1 MFNLILERGVSLLKS
16 QLDSGEEPRMV
27 VSEDMQVLLPA
38 IKLDKRYDECREY
51 RCRGLRK
58 LVVLCSMN
66 RAKRGLET
74 NTQTSVFP
82 ENVDCS
88 FWQKKTIWCD
98 WMLCHSTVW
107 NPPPSCTDYRVG
119 FKLINLASST
129 LQFVKLG
136 KLVKLTFAIL
146 PGWRRLEPTGHDGE
160 PTGKIE
166 LLQNDSYPGQG
177 RGGSRRRYVIT
188 KMIIDSD
195 LLKYLNSLKLERKKK
210 ISLSYFLPR
219 DSIWKCCYLLRNI
232 KLIKQIILWHF
243 SKREEQQLELVK
255 LPEDMTLAGFTPLM
269 SNPQD
274 PCYAEKNEDME
285 VAQVCLRIN
294 KILFFGQSF
303 LCGLETPVLKLQK
316 NETGVSEYVSVV
328 EASSTS
334 TPSSPPE
341 QSDSELLVES
351 YSEGEDEPA
360 PTLRRLPPCT
370 DVPDDGTAPVAAV
383 EIRSLI
389 ERKEELERRQRKQDR
404 HRQRVQSKQI
414 LQKSS
419 VSVEIEVR
427 PRQLVPDTNCFI
439 DYLPQLQNI
448 AKAVS
453 GAQPIYTL
461 MVPLVDVKQCI
472 FKDLNDS
479 SYKYIVQ
486 WFTWFH
492 FSTKFITTINIF
504 LFVLNELEGLARG
517 ADSRDCPPASRATL
531 DPEHVARVAES
542 AKVALAFARSRN
554 PAIRCLT
561 TRGTVLTSST
571 FTVEE
576 DVDKDG
582 LTRNDDRILATCLSL
597 CKAGNKDQVN
607 AVRHLQWLTIVFGHS
622 SQKNTY
628 AYILSYV
635 KRFEILLTL
644 QQNTIIVFSDQLEN
658 DPTMN
663 VEISSYNQ

>member
-1 MFNLILERGVSLLKS
+1 MMVNLLEKLNYSRTILIQAKDAEGR
-16 QLDSGEEPRMV
+16 
-27 VSEDMQVLLPA
+27 ED
-38 IKLDKRYDECREY
+38 E
-51 RCRGLRK
+51 
-58 LVVLCSMN
+58 
-66 RAKRGLET
+66 
-74 NTQTSVFP
+74 
-82 ENVDCS
+82 
-88 FWQKKTIWCD
+88 
-98 WMLCHSTVW
+98 
-107 NPPPSCTDYRVG
+107 
-119 FKLINLASST
+119 
-129 LQFVKLG
+129 
-136 KLVKLTFAIL
+136 
-146 PGWRRLEPTGHDGE
+146 
-160 PTGKIE
+160 
-166 LLQNDSYPGQG
+166 
-177 RGGSRRRYVIT
+177 
-188 KMIIDSD
+188 
-195 LLKYLNSLKLERKKK
+195 
-210 ISLSYFLPR
+210 
-219 DSIWKCCYLLRNI
+219 
-232 KLIKQIILWHF
+232 
-243 SKREEQQLELVK
+243 LELVK

-274 PCYAEKNEDME
+274 PCYAEKTEDME

-294 KILFFGQSF
+294 KILFFGQVF

-316 NETGVSEYVSVV
+316 SETGISEYVSVV

-351 YSEGEDEPA
+351 YSEGEDEPVA
-360 PTLRRLPPCT
+360 TLKRLPSCT
-370 DVPDDGTAPVAAV
+370 DVPDDSIAPVAAV

-404 HRQRVQSKQI
+404 HRQRVQQI

-448 AKAVS
+448 AKAIA

-461 MVPLVDVKQCI
+461 MVPLV
-472 FKDLNDS
+472 
-479 SYKYIVQ
+479 
-486 WFTWFH
+486 
-492 FSTKFITTINIF
+492 
-504 LFVLNELEGLARG
+504 VLNELEGLARG
-517 ADSRDCPPASRATL
+517 ADARDCPPASRATL

-607 AVRHLQWLTIVFGHS
+607 AEEGQPRRLRREVV
-622 SQKNTY
+622 
-628 AYILSYV
+628 
-635 KRFEILLTL
+635 LLTDDRNL
-644 QQNTIIVFSDQLEN
+644 RVKALARDVPVREVPDFMQWAGLG
-658 DPTMN
+658 
-663 VEISSYNQ
+663 